1 MNKTFRYRIDE
12 ISFCILVTLITS
24 FAIIALIMSN
34 YDRLNVAQIYQ
45 IWWVNNSGTPGGHD
59 DISWWAF
66 MLRSCCDVNTFYSYW
81 TMNERNDLILVPYI
95 ISRIIYKCHDFS
107 KYYYSVYICIFRI
120 RMASWIYHKFA
131 TNSGNSLFLFHIPFS
146 IHDYKLRCIT
156 FLKWYRNT
164 ILFQNIQYDR
174 FLNIC
179 WIFPSKYIVPK
190 YAKIFIF
197 L

>member
-95 ISRIIYKCHDFS
+95 ISRICKMNIQMPWLFKILLFRLYLHFSNQNGLLDISQVCNQFREQLVFVPYPFFYPRLQITMYYFS
-107 KYYYSVYICIFRI
+107 KMI
-120 RMASWIYHKFA
+120 
-131 TNSGNSLFLFHIPFS
+131 
-146 IHDYKLRCIT
+146 
-156 FLKWYRNT
+156 
-164 ILFQNIQYDR
+164 
-174 FLNIC
+174 
-179 WIFPSKYIVPK
+179 
-190 YAKIFIF
+190 
-197 L
+197 